1 MEIACYTSNTL
12 TEFVMQVCQIKN
24 QMIQGGN
31 EHNES
36 ILFRGQANEA
46 FELIPSI
53 ARPVLTGNLISEER
67 NLIELAMLKL
77 PDVFKADMRPLERLA
92 LLQHYGIPTRLLDVT
107 ENALVALYFAC
118 CSNNANNGEIIIF
131 KSNDSKV
138 TPLPISEAICDSYRF
153 ATSGTFL
160 TDFYDNI
167 INQPYYLEHQLL
179 YKSYITDSS
188 QKTLWVEQYCDKPHF
203 THAPIRSLRQ
213 QVQRGRYLLFA
224 NDYNPISSSE
234 AFFEADI
241 VPISKNDDSMIV
253 GRIQIPSDAKKSLL
267 HDLDIF
273 GVSKSSLFC
282 DSIETICSE
291 IKNLCECKLL

>member
-1 MEIACYTSNTL
+1 MEIVCYTSNTL
-12 TEFVMQVCQIKN
+12 SEFVMQVCQIKN
-24 QMIQGGN
+24 QLIHDGN
-31 EHNES
+31 ECNKS

-46 FELIPSI
+46 FELLPSI
-53 ARPVLTGNLISEER
+53 ARSVSIRNLIPEER

-77 PDVFKADMRPLERLA
+77 PEVFKDTMRPLERLA

-118 CSNNANNGEIIIF
+118 CSNNDNDGEVVIF

-160 TDFYDNI
+160 ADFYDNI
-167 INQPYYLEHQLL
+167 INQPYYLEHRLL
-179 YKSYITDSS
+179 HESSITTSS
-188 QKTLWVEQYCDKPHF
+188 QKTLWIEQYCDKPHF
-203 THAPIRSLRQ
+203 TYAPIRSLRQ
-213 QVQRGRYLLFA
+213 QAQQGRYLLFA

-234 AFFEADI
+234 AFFEAAI
-241 VPISKNDDSMIV
+241 APIGKNDDSLIV
-253 GRIQIPSDAKKSLL
+253 GRIQIPSDTKKSLL
-267 HDLDIF
+267 HDLDMF
-273 GVSKSSLFC
+273 GINKSSLFC

-291 IKNLCECKLL
+291 IKDLCVSKFL

>member
-179 YKSYITDSS
+179 HKSYITDSS

-253 GRIQIPSDAKKSLL
+253 GRIQIPSDAKKSRL
-267 HDLDIF
+267 HDLDMF

>member
-1 MEIACYTSNTL
+1 
-12 TEFVMQVCQIKN
+12 
-24 QMIQGGN
+24 
-31 EHNES
+31 
-36 ILFRGQANEA
+36 
-46 FELIPSI
+46 
-53 ARPVLTGNLISEER
+53 
-67 NLIELAMLKL
+67 
-77 PDVFKADMRPLERLA
+77 

-179 YKSYITDSS
+179 HKSYITDSS

>member
-1 MEIACYTSNTL
+1 
-12 TEFVMQVCQIKN
+12 
-24 QMIQGGN
+24 MIQGGN

-179 YKSYITDSS
+179 HKSYITDSS

-213 QVQRGRYLLFA
+213 QVQRLRAEYASINIVIALILNMLWVYFVVSMTGRVERFLGKGGIYIIRKFFGIILLAISVRLFTA
-224 NDYNPISSSE
+224 NIT
-234 AFFEADI
+234 
-241 VPISKNDDSMIV
+241 
-253 GRIQIPSDAKKSLL
+253 LL
-267 HDLDIF
+267 IAALQ
-273 GVSKSSLFC
+273 K
-282 DSIETICSE
+282 
-291 IKNLCECKLL
+291 

>member
-1 MEIACYTSNTL
+1 
-12 TEFVMQVCQIKN
+12 
-24 QMIQGGN
+24 
-31 EHNES
+31 
-36 ILFRGQANEA
+36 
-46 FELIPSI
+46 
-53 ARPVLTGNLISEER
+53 
-67 NLIELAMLKL
+67 MLKL

-179 YKSYITDSS
+179 HKSYITDSS

>member
-138 TPLPISEAICDSYRF
+138 TPLPICYFWNISYRF
-153 ATSGTFL
+153 L
-160 TDFYDNI
+160 
-167 INQPYYLEHQLL
+167 
-179 YKSYITDSS
+179 
-188 QKTLWVEQYCDKPHF
+188 
-203 THAPIRSLRQ
+203 
-213 QVQRGRYLLFA
+213 
-224 NDYNPISSSE
+224 
-234 AFFEADI
+234 
-241 VPISKNDDSMIV
+241 
-253 GRIQIPSDAKKSLL
+253 
-267 HDLDIF
+267 
-273 GVSKSSLFC
+273 
-282 DSIETICSE
+282 
-291 IKNLCECKLL
+291 